1 MRIQYLKTLLD
12 GNVTTRKGTIVE
24 IDDWKAR
31 ELIALG
37 YAVHIPEVEKSMA
50 APLVVAKAA
59 ADGEAT
65 DPFPERRATG
75 RDGSAKPASS
85 SQEAPA
91 RPKRTYKKREAA
103 AK

>member
-12 GNVTTRKGTIVE
+12 GNVTTRKGAIVE

-50 APLVVAKAA
+50 APLVADKGEDGKAI
-59 ADGEAT
+59 
-65 DPFPERRATG
+65 DPFAARRPTG

-85 SQEAPA
+85 SREDQA

>member
-31 ELIALG
+31 ELIAMG
-37 YAVHIPEVEKSMA
+37 YAGHIPEVEKSMA
-50 APLVVAKAA
+50 APLVAA
-59 ADGEAT
+59 NDNAP

>member
-12 GNVTTRKGTIVE
+12 GNVTTRKGAIVE

-31 ELIALG
+31 ELIAMG

-50 APLVVAKAA
+50 APLVAAKAA
-59 ADGEAT
+59 VDGEET

-85 SQEAPA
+85 SREAPA

>member
-12 GNVTTRKGTIVE
+12 VNVTTRKGTIVE

-31 ELIALG
+31 ELIAMG
-37 YAVHIPEVEKSMA
+37 YAVHIPEVEKSVA
-50 APLVVAKAA
+50 APLVAA
-59 ADGEAT
+59 NDN
-65 DPFPERRATG
+65 PFTG
-75 RDGSAKPASS
+75 RQIGSLNGSAKPASL

>member
-37 YAVHIPEVEKSMA
+37 YAVHIPEVEKSIA
-50 APLVVAKAA
+50 APLVAAQANPTKA
-59 ADGEAT
+59 
-65 DPFPERRATG
+65 RRATG
-75 RDGSAKPASS
+75 RGGSAKPASS
-85 SQEAPA
+85 SQEPPA

-103 AK
+103 AR

>member
-37 YAVHIPEVEKSMA
+37 YAVHIPEVEKSIA

-59 ADGEAT
+59 ADGEAI
-65 DPFPERRATG
+65 DPFAARRATG
-75 RDGSAKPASS
+75 RDGSAKPASL

-91 RPKRTYKKREAA
+91 RPKRTYKKRA
-103 AK
+103 AKPE

>member
-12 GNVTTRKGTIVE
+12 GNVTTRKGTIAE
-24 IDDWKAR
+24 MDDWKAR

-37 YAVHIPEVEKSMA
+37 YAVHIPEVEKSIA
-50 APLVVAKAA
+50 APLVAAQANPTKA
-59 ADGEAT
+59 
-65 DPFPERRATG
+65 RRPIG

>member
-12 GNVTTRKGTIVE
+12 GNVTTRKGAIVE
-24 IDDWKAR
+24 TDDWKAR

-50 APLVVAKAA
+50 APLVAAKAA

-65 DPFPERRATG
+65 DPFAERRATG

-91 RPKRTYKKREAA
+91 RPKRTYKKRAAA

>member
-12 GNVTTRKGTIVE
+12 GNVTTRKGAIVE

-31 ELIALG
+31 ELIAMG
-37 YAVHIPEVEKSMA
+37 YAVHIPEVEKSIA
-50 APLVVAKAA
+50 APLVAAKAA
-59 ADGEAT
+59 ADGGAT
-65 DPFPERRATG
+65 GPFPERRATG

-91 RPKRTYKKREAA
+91 RPKRTYRKREAA

>member
-37 YAVHIPEVEKSMA
+37 YAVHIPEVEKSIA
-50 APLVVAKAA
+50 APLVAA
-59 ADGEAT
+59 QANPT
-65 DPFPERRATG
+65 KERRATG
-75 RDGSAKPASS
+75 RGGSAKPASL

-91 RPKRTYKKREAA
+91 RPKRTYKKRA
-103 AK
+103 AKPE

>member
-12 GNVTTRKGTIVE
+12 GSVTTRKGTIVE

-31 ELIALG
+31 ELIAMG

-50 APLVVAKAA
+50 APLA
-59 ADGEAT
+59 ADN
-65 DPFPERRATG
+65 DNPFTERRVTG

-85 SQEAPA
+85 SQEGQV
-91 RPKRTYKKREAA
+91 RPKRTYKKRAAA

>member
-12 GNVTTRKGTIVE
+12 GNVTTRKGTIAE

-37 YAVHIPEVEKSMA
+37 YAVHIPEVEKSIA
-50 APLVVAKAA
+50 APLVAA
-59 ADGEAT
+59 RDGET
-65 DPFPERRATG
+65 SDPFPARRVTG
-75 RDGSAKPASS
+75 RGGSAKPASL

-91 RPKRTYKKREAA
+91 RPKRTYKKRA
-103 AK
+103 AKPE

>member
-31 ELIALG
+31 ELIAMG
-37 YAVHIPEVEKSMA
+37 YAVHIPEVEKSIA
-50 APLVVAKAA
+50 APLVAAKAA
-59 ADGEAT
+59 VDGEET

-75 RDGSAKPASS
+75 RDGSAKPASL

>member
-31 ELIALG
+31 ELIAMG

-50 APLVVAKAA
+50 APLVAA
-59 ADGEAT
+59 NDNAP
-65 DPFPERRATG
+65 DPFTERRPIG

-85 SQEAPA
+85 SQEAPV